1 MQHDQACLLLADAEW
16 LRLAPAIIFFLVWL
30 VNHLLSAGKAKPAGR
45 PVQRAPMAPP
55 RPQPVAPPANQSRL
69 ASEIEDFLRR
79 ANERRLEMAR
89 EAQSGAPPA
98 PRPRTMTP
106 PIKRA
111 PEAPV
116 DVEVVEVGP
125 PGESVAAHV
134 ARRLANR
141 QFEERGAHLADDIL
155 KTDIDRKQ
163 HERQVFGHH
172 VGMLKDTSTSAE
184 NTAPVVPDAL
194 EVPTIAAL
202 LRSGPSVKQAII
214 LNEILSRP
222 EHRW

>member
-1 MQHDQACLLLADAEW
+1 MQFHQACLLLADADW

-30 VNHLLSAGKAKPAGR
+30 VNHVLSASKPKPPAQR
-45 PVQRAPMAPP
+45 PVQRPQMAPP
-55 RPQPVAPPANQSRL
+55 RPQPAAPPSNQSRL

-79 ANERRLEMAR
+79 ANERRLEKAR
-89 EAQSGAPPA
+89 EPQGAAPPRQA
-98 PRPRTMTP
+98 SRGRT
-106 PIKRA
+106 RL

-116 DVEVVEVGP
+116 DVEVVDSGP

-141 QFEERGAHLADDIL
+141 QFEERGSHLADDIL
-155 KTDIDRKQ
+155 KDDVERKQ
-163 HERQVFGHH
+163 HQQQVFGHH

-184 NTAPVVPDAL
+184 NTAPTVADAL
-194 EVPTIAAL
+194 AIPTIAAL
-202 LRSGPSVKQAII
+202 LRDGPSVKQAVI
-214 LNEILSRP
+214 LNEILLRP